1 MWTSNFRDS
10 IVICRLG
17 HCSHKRLR
25 LAMLGSWWMPDSIR
39 TITKLKCS
47 VWLKLLRLVFDIQH
61 PGDRGWARYKDKEEY
76 MHISSDRPEPNIFF
90 PLASS
95 QVVRVLDSL
104 ADVDLTNGV
113 QPGKSEMFN
122 VANTAEIRLFQR
134 MAFGSQ
140 DFTTDFSQSSWNSHS
155 RDLDASGSR
164 PL

>member
-1 MWTSNFRDS
+1 
-10 IVICRLG
+10 
-17 HCSHKRLR
+17 
-25 LAMLGSWWMPDSIR
+25 
-39 TITKLKCS
+39 
-47 VWLKLLRLVFDIQH
+47 
-61 PGDRGWARYKDKEEY
+61 
-76 MHISSDRPEPNIFF
+76 MHISSDRPLPNIFF

-122 VANTAEIRLFQR
+122 VANTAEIRLFQQ

-140 DFTTDFSQSSWNSHS
+140 DFTTDFSQSSWNSQS
-155 RDLDASGSR
+155 RGLDASGSR